1 MMEFK
6 SLACAALIL
15 GFCVDTFAAVENVS
29 VGIYDLPP
37 HMIIA
42 KDNTPHGAVPEFF
55 QKYIFKDQNL
65 RAQWNPAQ
73 FSRIMVD
80 LENGRLDMAI
90 LVAKNSDREKKFTF
104 SSMPLYKTRS
114 GIVVKKNG
122 KLQKIESINSLHGL
136 QLGHDLG
143 SIVPAYFKD
152 SGVQFQFVSGEDY
165 FSRTLS
171 LLRSGRI
178 DGFFVPTWSHGA
190 YQLKKANLTSE
201 FSILEIPSGALDL
214 YVVFGKTANA
224 KVIQSVNLALKNHRQ
239 KYLKILSQVDE

>member
-1 MMEFK
+1 MMKFK

-55 QKYIFKDQNL
+55 QKYVFKDPSL
-65 RAQWNPAQ
+65 SVRWNPAQ

-80 LENGRLDMAI
+80 LENGRLDMAV
-90 LVAKNSDREKKFTF
+90 LVAKNSDRERKFIF
-104 SSMPLYKTRS
+104 SNTPLYKTRS

-122 KLQKIESINSLHGL
+122 KLQKIESIHSLNGL

-143 SIVPAYFKD
+143 SIVPTYFKN

-190 YQLKKANLTSE
+190 YQLKKSKLSSE

-214 YVVFGKTANA
+214 YVVFGKKTDA
-224 KVIQSVNLALKNHRQ
+224 KVIQTVNVALKNHHQ
-239 KYLKILSQVDE
+239 KYLKILSQVEE

>member
-1 MMEFK
+1 MEFK
-6 SLACAALIL
+6 SIALAALIF
-15 GFCVDTFAAVENVS
+15 GFSADTFAVVENVS

-37 HMIIA
+37 HMIIS
-42 KDNTPHGAVPEFF
+42 KDNNPSGAVPKFF
-55 QKYIFKDQNL
+55 QKYVFKDPNL
-65 RAQWNPAQ
+65 RVRWSPAQ
-73 FSRIMVD
+73 FSRIMVN

-90 LVAKNSDREKKFTF
+90 LVAKNSDREQKFIF
-104 SSMPLYKTRS
+104 SNTPLYKTRS

-171 LLRSGRI
+171 LLRAGRI

-190 YQLKKANLTSE
+190 YQLKKAHLTAE
-201 FSILEIPSGALDL
+201 FSILEIPSGTLDL
-214 YVVFGKTANA
+214 YVVFRKKVDA
-224 KVIQSVNLALKNHRQ
+224 KVIHSVNMALKNHGQ
-239 KYLKILSQVDE
+239 KYLKILSQVTE